1 MSQYHM
7 PDNIRSFV
15 DNISYNLDA
24 LHFLTQRQR
33 MFDSE
38 AKIMER
44 KLRKLE
50 DDVAKLVKSHPFYKN
65 THE

>member
-1 MSQYHM
+1 MSRDHT
-7 PDNIRSFV
+7 PDNVRSFI

-24 LHFLTQRQR
+24 LRFLTERQR

-38 AKIMER
+38 AEIMER

-50 DDVAKLVKSHPFYKN
+50 DDVAK
-65 THE
+65 

>member
-1 MSQYHM
+1 M

-15 DNISYNLDA
+15 DNISYNLNA
-24 LHFLTQRQR
+24 LHFLTQRQH

-38 AKIMER
+38 AEIMEC
-44 KLRKLE
+44 KLRQLE
-50 DDVAKLVKSHPFYKN
+50 DDVAKLVKSHPFYEN